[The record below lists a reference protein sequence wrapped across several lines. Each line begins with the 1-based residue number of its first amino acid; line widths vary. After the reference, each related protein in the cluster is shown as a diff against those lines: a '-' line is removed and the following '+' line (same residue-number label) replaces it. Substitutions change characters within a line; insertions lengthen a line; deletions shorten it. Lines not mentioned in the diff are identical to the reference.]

1 MEATGIDL
9 LSGGVSGVV
18 CAIAGYPV
26 ETVLVLMQSHK
37 LSPDA
42 TYRSCITDLY
52 RREGLRGF
60 FKGIP
65 PRLLAS
71 AVEYSLTFGGYKA
84 GLRLVGAAEDH
95 LTLLDVC
102 AGGLG
107 GGLATTAVLTPLEL
121 VKCRLQVTPQP
132 ATATLGG
139 GRTARMTLSR
149 CVRQVFQKEGGL
161 RGFYQGGAAT
171 AVREVPG
178 TALWC
183 GTNDLLRAAA
193 TPHGTSVSDLSLRD
207 TILCGG
213 ASGLV
218 YAVFMYP
225 VDLIKTRM
233 QTEPKRYRQT
243 GFVQAMQAQYRSTGL
258 RSFYRGFGLVAV
270 FSFPNSALI
279 FVTYEYVTRWLT
291 SWDERLRQ
299 RDGARGVQR
308 GNAATA
314 HERR

>member
-9 LSGGVSGVV
+9 LSGGLSGVV
-18 CAIAGYPV
+18 CSLAGYPV

-37 LSPDA
+37 LAADA

-52 RREGLRGF
+52 HREGVRGF

-65 PRLLAS
+65 PRLIAS

-84 GLRLVGAAEDH
+84 ALRLVRADEEK
-95 LTLLDVC
+95 LTVMDVC

-121 VKCRLQVTPQP
+121 VKCRMQVTPQSSTSG
-132 ATATLGG
+132 AGHRSAALTF
-139 GRTARMTLSR
+139 SK
-149 CVRQVFQKEGGL
+149 CVRHVFHKEGGL
-161 RGFYQGGAAT
+161 RGFYQGGAVT
-171 AVREVPG
+171 LVREVPG

-183 GTNDLLRAAA
+183 GTNDLLRSAMA
-193 TPHGTSVSDLSLRD
+193 PPGTAVADLPLQD
-207 TILCGG
+207 TVLCGG

-225 VDLIKTRM
+225 VDLIKTRI
-233 QTEPKRYRQT
+233 QTEPKRYRQIN
-243 GFVQAMQAQYRSTGL
+243 FVRAMHTQYRSSGL

-270 FSFPNSALI
+270 CSFPNSALV
-279 FVTYEYVTRWLT
+279 FVTYEYATRWLT
-291 SWDERLRQ
+291 WSDEKLRH
-299 RDGARGVQR
+299 RG
-308 GNAATA
+308 GGS
-314 HERR
+314 